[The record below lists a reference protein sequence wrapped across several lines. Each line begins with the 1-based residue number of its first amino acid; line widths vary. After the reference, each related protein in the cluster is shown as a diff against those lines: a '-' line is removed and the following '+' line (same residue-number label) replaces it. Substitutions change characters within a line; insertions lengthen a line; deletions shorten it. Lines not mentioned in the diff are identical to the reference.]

1 MYHVLRANL
10 AYSVFIRPNIRV
22 SAALLWKISSNGG
35 GGESPYVSLIW
46 IRTANA
52 ICGNF
57 LALEK
62 LVKWWRAHVYRE
74 PPALA
79 IWLYLRYF
87 SVSAALH
94 WKNSSNGGGGE
105 SPYVSL
111 IRIRTANAICWKK
124 APMYLL
130 FGLGQQT
137 PSDRTILAYL

>member
-35 GGESPYVSLIW
+35 GGESPYVSLIG

-94 WKNSSNGGGGE
+94 WKNSSNDDGE
-105 SPYVSL
+105 ERPYVSL
-111 IRIRTANAICWKK
+111 IWIRTANAICGNF
-124 APMYLL
+124 LGL
-130 FGLGQQT
+130 FLWL
-137 PSDRTILAYL
+137 R